1 MLCTGQYNSAT
12 IAGPAPFI
20 WRRVLS
26 SWARELGRSGQWYV
40 FGGNFIQKKLKFTK
54 SCLTK
59 DISKISTSSGLRPVP
74 TGLAFAAMAA
84 CAEGSGSCAL
94 RTSGYM
100 ALDFVSLGTGIGSV
114 GSVVCFWWQ
123 LHPKKTEIYK
133 ILSYKGHI
141 KDLNVFWIEAC
152 PNRSCLC
159 SDCSLCRMIWFVRSS
174 NLRIYGIGFC
184 LVGHG
189 NWVGRVSGMFLVATS
204 SKKSLKFIKSY
215 LTKDIS
221 KISTSSGLR
230 PIPTVLPLQGWQ
242 LVQKDLVR
250 ALLEPPD
257 IWRWILSRW
266 AR

>member
-1 MLCTGQYNSAT
+1 MRSSHLRIYGIGFCLVGHGNWV
-12 IAGPAPFI
+12 G
-20 WRRVLS
+20 RV
-26 SWARELGRSGQWYV
+26 SGMFLV
-40 FGGNFIQKKLKFTK
+40 A
-54 SCLTK
+54 
-59 DISKISTSSGLRPVP
+59 TSS
-74 TGLAFAAMAA
+74 
-84 CAEGSGSCAL
+84 
-94 RTSGYM
+94 
-100 ALDFVSLGTGIGSV
+100 
-114 GSVVCFWWQ
+114 
-123 LHPKKTEIYK
+123 KKITEIYK

-141 KDLNVFWIEAC
+141 KHLNVFWIEAC

-230 PIPTVLPLQGWQ
+230 PVPTVLPLQGWQ

>member
-40 FGGNFIQKKLKFTK
+40 FGGNFIQK
-54 SCLTK
+54 
-59 DISKISTSSGLRPVP
+59 I
-74 TGLAFAAMAA
+74 
-84 CAEGSGSCAL
+84 
-94 RTSGYM
+94 
-100 ALDFVSLGTGIGSV
+100 
-114 GSVVCFWWQ
+114 
-123 LHPKKTEIYK
+123 TEIYK

-230 PIPTVLPLQGWQ
+230 PVPTVLPLQGWQ